1 MLSDPFLP
9 YNNAINRVAT
19 QNDHEEKIILTAL
32 RKLFPGTKIIV
43 YYRYK

>member
-9 YNNAINRVAT
+9 YNDAINRVAT

-32 RKLFPGTKIIV
+32 RKKFISRDQNNCIL
-43 YYRYK
+43 